1 MILTWHAHLSKDEFA
16 PIYAKN
22 YLMKALT
29 IFFLSLK
36 LPIEKKQQKKVKQ
49 IEKIIKSTEPCN
61 ILAFIIKHHED
72 HNHVL
77 FLLIV
82 ENRGRK

>member
-36 LPIEKKQQKKVKQ
+36 LPIEKKTAKKGKTDRKDNQ
-49 IEKIIKSTEPCN
+49 IY
-61 ILAFIIKHHED
+61 
-72 HNHVL
+72 
-77 FLLIV
+77 
-82 ENRGRK
+82 